1 MINLW
6 TVFAVSMILAYM
18 SEKNILTLR
27 RRNGKTVDLALIA
40 ICIVMSLYCGLR
52 TSFND
57 TETYISG
64 FNSAPTPA
72 EYLATN
78 PNLLENPAF
87 YLIQSIFK

>member
-27 RRNGKTVDLALIA
+27 HRNGKTVDLALIA
-40 ICIVMSLYCGLR
+40 MCIVMSLYCGLR

-57 TETYISG
+57 T
-64 FNSAPTPA
+64 
-72 EYLATN
+72 
-78 PNLLENPAF
+78 
-87 YLIQSIFK
+87 